1 MTSSDNTSAA
11 ATHAG
16 LAATTQRRRQ
26 SSRGSGDG
34 GRLLRRTAREGSA
47 SAEAVAVERRA
58 ATTAAGS
65 GSGGA
70 AGVAAHGDERPRS
83 GGREPTGFR
92 REGQGGSALDK
103 PAVAA
108 SLRGEG
114 LAAVE
119 RGRGCSRG
127 LRRGLSAAIGGG
139 EDRRGRSRKRWD
151 RGWEERL
158 GGQRGLR
165 RRKQEEAF
173 LSLGV
178 GALEEAGGVRPVPN
192 AGEATACRAPRRD
205 SAACTWCPGSTV
217 QQQFAGEAARP
228 YDAAAIR
235 LHGAAAMTNFEQHPA
250 TAATRRRPGLFGVH
264 GTPSGEHKAQIWTR
278 TAAEEADEVAA
289 IGQHGAAAAFT
300 DPDRHGD
307 DGGRDQLRATAH
319 GCHRRRV
326 AHGPLPGLRSNIRA
340 WRKEEAASGTR
351 SGHVGVHRYR
361 GKYSA
366 QIWDPVRRADQW
378 LRTFGAAEDIDG
390 AYDSAAVRMHGA
402 AAETNF
408 KQPRSAAAADD
419 GEVSAMNLN
428 EFVEPPALGFFP
440 DSITPDGQLD
450 DLLTGLPPVEL
461 QQVDELLE
469 EMGFTNMVA

>member
-1 MTSSDNTSAA
+1 M
-11 ATHAG
+11 
-16 LAATTQRRRQ
+16 
-26 SSRGSGDG
+26 
-34 GRLLRRTAREGSA
+34 
-47 SAEAVAVERRA
+47 AVERDEDVASATANRKKRA
-58 ATTAAGS
+58 AS
-65 GSGGA
+65 
-70 AGVAAHGDERPRS
+70 
-83 GGREPTGFR
+83 
-92 REGQGGSALDK
+92 
-103 PAVAA
+103 
-108 SLRGEG
+108 
-114 LAAVE
+114 
-119 RGRGCSRG
+119 
-127 LRRGLSAAIGGG
+127 
-139 EDRRGRSRKRWD
+139 
-151 RGWEERL
+151 
-158 GGQRGLR
+158 
-165 RRKQEEAF
+165 
-173 LSLGV
+173 
-178 GALEEAGGVRPVPN
+178 RPVPN
-192 AGEATACRAPRRD
+192 AGEATACPGSSPRFRGVHLR
-205 SAACTWCPGSTV
+205 CPGKYTV

-289 IGQHGAAAAFT
+289 IGLHGAAAAFT

-307 DGGRDQLRATAH
+307 DGGAPPPRVSCEGEAPGDAAKNKKGRAAPRSGFRGVYRHPRSGRYSAQIRDPERRAKLYWLGSFATGEEAARAHDAAAVTLYGSKAVTNYEQPRTAAIDGEESPMDH
-319 GCHRRRV
+319 F
-326 AHGPLPGLRSNIRA
+326 PELRSNIRA
-340 WRKEEAASGTR
+340 WRKEVAASGTR

-378 LRTFGAAEDIDG
+378 LRTFGAAEDIFG